1 MGMHTSDWMTDEH
14 VMLADMT
21 RKFITDEWE
30 QHFDRWRK
38 QGEMDIETW
47 QQAGELGLLCPSV
60 PEEYGGAGGDFGHEA
75 VILME
80 GSRANLASWGHGIH
94 SGIVAHYVLAYG
106 TEEQKKRWL
115 PKMVS
120 GELVGALAMTEPS
133 GGSDVQSIKTRAVK
147 EGNSYRLSGQK
158 TFITNGQHANLIIVA
173 AKTDP
178 SQGAKGTSLVVVE
191 TDGAEGF
198 TRGRNLDKI
207 GLKAG
212 DTSELFFDNVEV
224 APENILGGEEG
235 RGFYQ
240 MMQQLP
246 QERLI
251 IGCGAVGAMEG
262 AIERTLAYCNEREAF
277 GNSLMQFQN
286 TRFQLAEAQ
295 TKTVVS
301 RAFLDECIREHLKGE
316 LSIEKAAMAKYWL
329 SDTQGE
335 VLDICLQMHG
345 GYGFMQEYAVAEMW
359 TDARVQR
366 IYGGTNEIMKEL
378 IARGFYK
385 AALTLNMMGLDW
397 DAIKVDFFAGE
408 TRSEAYRSQVNELGE
423 APVMVDG
430 DVKLTQS
437 GVIQQYLAEKTGKFG
452 GKTKEEEREVL
463 RWILWDNHKLSS
475 MAGMTRFLMNFLP
488 PEKQPAETIAF
499 NQGRLKSAYQIL
511 DAHLA
516 GRDWIVGE
524 DVTIA
529 DMTCC
534 GYLYYPEPFGFDRA
548 DWPNIDAWLTR
559 LSQQPGWK
567 APYDLMPGNPSE
579 RA

>member
-120 GELVGALAMTEPS
+120 GEFVGALAMTEPS

-301 RAFLDECIREHLKGE
+301 RAFLDECIREHLNGE

-378 IARGFYK
+378 IARGF
-385 AALTLNMMGLDW
+385 
-397 DAIKVDFFAGE
+397 V
-408 TRSEAYRSQVNELGE
+408 
-423 APVMVDG
+423 
-430 DVKLTQS
+430 
-437 GVIQQYLAEKTGKFG
+437 EKK
-452 GKTKEEEREVL
+452 K
-463 RWILWDNHKLSS
+463 
-475 MAGMTRFLMNFLP
+475 
-488 PEKQPAETIAF
+488 
-499 NQGRLKSAYQIL
+499 
-511 DAHLA
+511 
-516 GRDWIVGE
+516 
-524 DVTIA
+524 
-529 DMTCC
+529 
-534 GYLYYPEPFGFDRA
+534 
-548 DWPNIDAWLTR
+548 
-559 LSQQPGWK
+559 
-567 APYDLMPGNPSE
+567 
-579 RA
+579 

>member
-1 MGMHTSDWMTDEH
+1 MGMHHSDWMTDEH

-47 QQAGELGLLCPSV
+47 QQAAELGLLCPSV

-106 TEEQKKRWL
+106 TEDQKKRWL

-191 TDGAEGF
+191 TDRAEGF

-262 AIERTLAYCNEREAF
+262 AIERTIAYCNERQAF

-316 LSIEKAAMAKYWL
+316 LSVEKAAMAKYWL

-378 IARGFYK
+378 IARGF
-385 AALTLNMMGLDW
+385 
-397 DAIKVDFFAGE
+397 V
-408 TRSEAYRSQVNELGE
+408 
-423 APVMVDG
+423 
-430 DVKLTQS
+430 
-437 GVIQQYLAEKTGKFG
+437 EKK
-452 GKTKEEEREVL
+452 K
-463 RWILWDNHKLSS
+463 
-475 MAGMTRFLMNFLP
+475 
-488 PEKQPAETIAF
+488 
-499 NQGRLKSAYQIL
+499 
-511 DAHLA
+511 
-516 GRDWIVGE
+516 
-524 DVTIA
+524 
-529 DMTCC
+529 
-534 GYLYYPEPFGFDRA
+534 
-548 DWPNIDAWLTR
+548 
-559 LSQQPGWK
+559 
-567 APYDLMPGNPSE
+567 
-579 RA
+579 

>member
-1 MGMHTSDWMTDEH
+1 MGMHHSDWMTDEH

-173 AKTDP
+173 TKTDP

-316 LSIEKAAMAKYWL
+316 LSVEKAAMAKYWL

-378 IARGFYK
+378 IARGF
-385 AALTLNMMGLDW
+385 
-397 DAIKVDFFAGE
+397 V
-408 TRSEAYRSQVNELGE
+408 
-423 APVMVDG
+423 
-430 DVKLTQS
+430 
-437 GVIQQYLAEKTGKFG
+437 EKK
-452 GKTKEEEREVL
+452 K
-463 RWILWDNHKLSS
+463 
-475 MAGMTRFLMNFLP
+475 
-488 PEKQPAETIAF
+488 
-499 NQGRLKSAYQIL
+499 
-511 DAHLA
+511 
-516 GRDWIVGE
+516 
-524 DVTIA
+524 
-529 DMTCC
+529 
-534 GYLYYPEPFGFDRA
+534 
-548 DWPNIDAWLTR
+548 
-559 LSQQPGWK
+559 
-567 APYDLMPGNPSE
+567 
-579 RA
+579 

>member
-1 MGMHTSDWMTDEH
+1 MGMHHSDWMTDEH

-47 QQAGELGLLCPSV
+47 QQAGKLGLLCPSV

-106 TEEQKKRWL
+106 TEDQKKRWL

-178 SQGAKGTSLVVVE
+178 SQGAKGTSLVIVE
-191 TDGAEGF
+191 TDGADGF

-224 APENILGGEEG
+224 APENILGGKEG

-316 LSIEKAAMAKYWL
+316 LSVEKAAMAKYWL

-378 IARGFYK
+378 IARGF
-385 AALTLNMMGLDW
+385 
-397 DAIKVDFFAGE
+397 V
-408 TRSEAYRSQVNELGE
+408 
-423 APVMVDG
+423 
-430 DVKLTQS
+430 
-437 GVIQQYLAEKTGKFG
+437 EKK
-452 GKTKEEEREVL
+452 K
-463 RWILWDNHKLSS
+463 
-475 MAGMTRFLMNFLP
+475 
-488 PEKQPAETIAF
+488 
-499 NQGRLKSAYQIL
+499 
-511 DAHLA
+511 
-516 GRDWIVGE
+516 
-524 DVTIA
+524 
-529 DMTCC
+529 
-534 GYLYYPEPFGFDRA
+534 
-548 DWPNIDAWLTR
+548 
-559 LSQQPGWK
+559 
-567 APYDLMPGNPSE
+567 
-579 RA
+579 

>member
-1 MGMHTSDWMTDEH
+1 MGMHHSDWMTDEH

-106 TEEQKKRWL
+106 TEDQKKRWL

-262 AIERTLAYCNEREAF
+262 AIERTIAYCNEREAF

-316 LSIEKAAMAKYWL
+316 LSVEKAAMAKYWL

-378 IARGFYK
+378 IARGF
-385 AALTLNMMGLDW
+385 
-397 DAIKVDFFAGE
+397 V
-408 TRSEAYRSQVNELGE
+408 
-423 APVMVDG
+423 
-430 DVKLTQS
+430 
-437 GVIQQYLAEKTGKFG
+437 EKK
-452 GKTKEEEREVL
+452 K
-463 RWILWDNHKLSS
+463 
-475 MAGMTRFLMNFLP
+475 
-488 PEKQPAETIAF
+488 
-499 NQGRLKSAYQIL
+499 
-511 DAHLA
+511 
-516 GRDWIVGE
+516 
-524 DVTIA
+524 
-529 DMTCC
+529 
-534 GYLYYPEPFGFDRA
+534 
-548 DWPNIDAWLTR
+548 
-559 LSQQPGWK
+559 
-567 APYDLMPGNPSE
+567 
-579 RA
+579 

>member
-1 MGMHTSDWMTDEH
+1 MGMHHSDWMTDEH

-106 TEEQKKRWL
+106 TEDQKKRWL

-301 RAFLDECIREHLKGE
+301 RAFLDECIRAHMKGE
-316 LSIEKAAMAKYWL
+316 LTVEKAAMAKYWL

-378 IARGFYK
+378 IARGF
-385 AALTLNMMGLDW
+385 
-397 DAIKVDFFAGE
+397 V
-408 TRSEAYRSQVNELGE
+408 
-423 APVMVDG
+423 
-430 DVKLTQS
+430 
-437 GVIQQYLAEKTGKFG
+437 EKK
-452 GKTKEEEREVL
+452 K
-463 RWILWDNHKLSS
+463 
-475 MAGMTRFLMNFLP
+475 
-488 PEKQPAETIAF
+488 
-499 NQGRLKSAYQIL
+499 
-511 DAHLA
+511 
-516 GRDWIVGE
+516 
-524 DVTIA
+524 
-529 DMTCC
+529 
-534 GYLYYPEPFGFDRA
+534 
-548 DWPNIDAWLTR
+548 
-559 LSQQPGWK
+559 
-567 APYDLMPGNPSE
+567 
-579 RA
+579 

>member
-1 MGMHTSDWMTDEH
+1 MGMHHSDWMTDEH

-178 SQGAKGTSLVVVE
+178 SQGAKGTSLVVIE
-191 TDGAEGF
+191 TDGADGF

-316 LSIEKAAMAKYWL
+316 LSVEKAAMAKYWL

-378 IARGFYK
+378 IARGF
-385 AALTLNMMGLDW
+385 
-397 DAIKVDFFAGE
+397 V
-408 TRSEAYRSQVNELGE
+408 
-423 APVMVDG
+423 
-430 DVKLTQS
+430 
-437 GVIQQYLAEKTGKFG
+437 EKK
-452 GKTKEEEREVL
+452 K
-463 RWILWDNHKLSS
+463 
-475 MAGMTRFLMNFLP
+475 
-488 PEKQPAETIAF
+488 
-499 NQGRLKSAYQIL
+499 
-511 DAHLA
+511 
-516 GRDWIVGE
+516 
-524 DVTIA
+524 
-529 DMTCC
+529 
-534 GYLYYPEPFGFDRA
+534 
-548 DWPNIDAWLTR
+548 
-559 LSQQPGWK
+559 
-567 APYDLMPGNPSE
+567 
-579 RA
+579 